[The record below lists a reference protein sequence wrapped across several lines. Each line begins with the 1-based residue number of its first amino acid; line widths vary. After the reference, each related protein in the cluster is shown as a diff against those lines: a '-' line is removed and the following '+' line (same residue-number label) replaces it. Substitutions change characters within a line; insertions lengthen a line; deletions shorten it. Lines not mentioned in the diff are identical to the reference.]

1 MDNNILFIGKFCW
14 FFKTKLG
21 FGRFTI
27 INFLLC
33 VLFQRNT
40 KKKTDFCSK
49 NWQKHQNSQ
58 GVFDFELCTTII
70 FFSVV

>member
-1 MDNNILFIGKFCW
+1 MVNNILFIGKFCW

-21 FGRFTI
+21 FGKFTI

-40 KKKTDFCSK
+40 KKKTNICKKIGRSTK
-49 NWQKHQNSQ
+49 TPRGSLTLSY
-58 GVFDFELCTTII
+58 VPP
-70 FFSVV
+70 